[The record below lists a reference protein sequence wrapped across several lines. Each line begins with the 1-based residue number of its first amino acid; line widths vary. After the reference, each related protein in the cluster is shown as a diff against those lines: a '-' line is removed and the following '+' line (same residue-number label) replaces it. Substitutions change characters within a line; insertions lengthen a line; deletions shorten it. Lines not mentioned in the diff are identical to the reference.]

1 MKKNK
6 KSKQNAI
13 GDCMRAAMWM
23 WARSSLSGMLFF
35 LRVAIRLL
43 LAKRL
48 KEKKQKSIDGN
59 IPTVIA
65 ISPTMRCLFCAL
77 LFILRN

>member
-6 KSKQNAI
+6 KSKQKGI
-13 GDCMRAAMWM
+13 GDFMRSALWM
-23 WARSSLSGMLFF
+23 WGRSSPSRMLFF
-35 LRVAIRLL
+35 LKVGSRLL

>member
-1 MKKNK
+1 
-6 KSKQNAI
+6 
-13 GDCMRAAMWM
+13 MRSALWM
-23 WARSSLSGMLFF
+23 WGRSSPSRMLFF
-35 LRVAIRLL
+35 LKVGSRLL